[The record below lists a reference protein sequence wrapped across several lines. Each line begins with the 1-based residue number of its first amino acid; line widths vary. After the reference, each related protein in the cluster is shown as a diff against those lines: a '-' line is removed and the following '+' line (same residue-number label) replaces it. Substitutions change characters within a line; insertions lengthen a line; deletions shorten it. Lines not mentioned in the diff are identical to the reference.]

1 MKKQHLTLANKET
14 IHFIEEGANNEEVFV
29 LIHGNQSSSVHHKP
43 LIDLLKTKYHIIAP
57 DMRGF
62 GDSTYHT
69 KINSIDDFCD
79 DTLALLE
86 LLNIKKYHLLG
97 WSTGGGV
104 AMKMAAKKPEE
115 VEKLVLVESCS
126 HRGYP
131 IFKKDETGQ
140 AVIGS
145 YYNTIDELATDPVQV
160 APLVVAFGTQNK
172 ALIDMIWDAAIYT
185 ASKPSKEDN
194 ETYLTETMK
203 QRNIVEVLWS
213 LTTFNMSSHTNGLT
227 LGDNS
232 IKNIVCPVLSIW
244 GDKDAVVLEYMV
256 DETVEAINDIKK
268 VVFEDSGHSPYVDHP
283 EELAKTIKEF
293 LSQ

>member
-1 MKKQHLTLANKET
+1 MKKQHLTLPNKET

-62 GDSTYHT
+62 GDSTYHE

-131 IFKKDETGQ
+131 IFKKDENGQ

-145 YYNTIDELATDPVQV
+145 YYSTIDELATDPVQV

-194 ETYLTETMK
+194 ELYLTETMK